1 MTADKHLKDLYGHIG
16 EQISNNSLYLEMVND
31 IGKIGSVSSNF
42 NSCQDYGKYSSEP
55 KLVLTILKIKNN
67 HILVIGNLNINSI
80 SNKLRI
86 SNNLKL
92 KETKI
97 CH

>member
-1 MTADKHLKDLYGHIG
+1 MTAGKHLKDLYGHIG

-42 NSCQDYGKYSSEP
+42 NSCQDYGKYSSEL

-67 HILVIGNLNINSI
+67 HNLVIGNLNINSI

>member
-1 MTADKHLKDLYGHIG
+1 MAVDKHLKDLYGHIG
-16 EQISNNSLYLEMVND
+16 VQISNNSLYLEMIND
-31 IGKIGSVSSNF
+31 IGNIGSVSSNF

>member
-1 MTADKHLKDLYGHIG
+1 MAVDKHLKDLYGHIG
-16 EQISNNSLYLEMVND
+16 VQISNNSLYLEMIND
-31 IGKIGSVSSNF
+31 IGNIGSACSNF

-67 HILVIGNLNINSI
+67 HSLVIGNLNINSI
-80 SNKLRI
+80 SNKLCI